1 MPLKLANKQ
10 KKDSGSDSASGRKY
24 RKFPRVLDSF
34 IQLIKTVISFS
45 TMYMCNMFFIK
56 VPIIP
61 KYLMQSFCLTR
72 RIELMLKMCTSVT
85 SCLIYNPFKKSQTC
99 AITICGDVCKRHSI
113 SMKFSQIKFHL
124 LLIFK
129 MCQEVI
135 LSHYTLFNTLHPMR
149 QEVQTRAI
157 DGHFMFLPFPNN
169 HVSYVSFS
177 PTFLASVLLAILV
190 FCRSCP

>member
-45 TMYMCNMFFIK
+45 TMYMCNIFFIK

-85 SCLIYNPFKKSQTC
+85 SCLIYNPFKKNKPVPLQYVVMFVRGTAFPWSSVKLNFIFFWSSKC
-99 AITICGDVCKRHSI
+99 ARRLYCLIIHYLIHYTPWDKRFRPEQ
-113 SMKFSQIKFHL
+113 SM
-124 LLIFK
+124 
-129 MCQEVI
+129 VI
-135 LSHYTLFNTLHPMR
+135 LCFSHFQIITSAT
-149 QEVQTRAI
+149 
-157 DGHFMFLPFPNN
+157 
-169 HVSYVSFS
+169 S
-177 PTFLASVLLAILV
+177 ASHQRSWH
-190 FCRSCP
+190 RSC